1 MSAMEEDPKDE
12 GALLE
17 QLSSI
22 LTELQENPYDLAKHY
37 QHIHLASSLP
47 GMGEQAISAR
57 EMMVETWA
65 ASEDVWLPL
74 LDHKIAATGSPTAEG
89 FNEITKWFERAE
101 ADYFSIEILHK
112 HMDFILNAS
121 TSGSD
126 ELQAFLTRDT
136 VRELL
141 GVIVLKGSGHITK
154 CSGLWDK
161 WIAWEMEH
169 FSGSSR
175 TPEDITRMQA
185 TLLSRLHT
193 PHSGLDNALQEY
205 STFVSTY
212 LPDSSY
218 EELLVAASKARS
230 EPQKKFGWRERW
242 EMSIQQAQESPA
254 TYAQYIDYEWR
265 RPDPAF
271 LVPLYE
277 RAIAATAARR
287 MEPGGEE
294 TLQSFWAGLYKAV
307 QKSAE
312 MRARAMHIKRS
323 KKKRDEDMDEEVI
336 EDLEDIQAQA
346 ALVLKR
352 AIRSVPFSS
361 SIWASH
367 ILNAGASATSDAA
380 AIVTSIDA
388 LTDRALELLRLKGAD
403 SEAFV
408 EIGLAS
414 ADALKLRL
422 QTEDGA
428 DEVIFGGL
436 VTTLPKCIDAVRQAS
451 KEGDRLLRL
460 EQYLHAAYTKLI
472 QGADFGELAIDLLKT
487 TEEHYKGSY
496 LACTLRATDL
506 VQRGEIAQ
514 AREVYKRG
522 ASRPLDWPEQV
533 WDSWILFEHIFGD
546 QPSIEAAQEVID
558 KQRAIVMK
566 KRQKEAIKAAEAY
579 VASNPTVTVTE
590 AEVEAEN
597 ATADDQPQDENEM
610 DVDGGAQDN
619 RKRKAESPVVKRVA
633 QEPTQKKA
641 KADTTTLKRD
651 RENSTV
657 FVTDI
662 PAGTGQEEI
671 QQLFRDC
678 GDIREIKIV
687 QVENEPI
694 ATVEFMDRE
703 SIPAALTKD
712 KKRIGD
718 AEISVHLAWKSTL
731 YITNF
736 LESTDDAEI
745 RKMFSPF
752 GKILEVR
759 WPSKKFKTTRR
770 FCYLQYTTPA
780 AAQAALSLH
789 NKELAPNQLMN
800 VYISN
805 PERKKERTDAGA
817 DQREIYIAGLSKL
830 STRAD
835 LEQLFGQFGA
845 IKEVRLATEADGSAK
860 GYAFIEFEQE
870 SSASQALSM
879 NNHELKKRRIAV
891 TIADPRVHAK
901 HKNEEHAGLTR
912 KAEQRSRS
920 LRVKNVP
927 ADATDGLLQQTFEK
941 LVPVV
946 SVQVQEGKGE
956 AVVELKHAS
965 DVGKLLLLTEPV
977 TFNGVALQLAE
988 ESASK
993 GPSKPSAFVPRA
1005 AVSRPRAGLGSKKAG
1020 IGAAASGS
1028 APTAPS
1034 AGGSGKNQDDFRNM
1048 LLGKK

>member
-1 MSAMEEDPKDE
+1 MSAMEEDIKDE

-17 QLSSI
+17 QLSSV
-22 LTELQENPYDLAKHY
+22 LTELQANPYDLAKHY
-37 QHIHLASSLP
+37 EHIRLAGSLP
-47 GMGEQAISAR
+47 GMEEQVVSAR

-74 LDHKIAATGSPTAEG
+74 LDHKINVSGNQTVEG
-89 FNEITKWFERAE
+89 FNEATKWFERAE

-112 HMDFILNAS
+112 HMAFVLDAS
-121 TSGSD
+121 TSGND
-126 ELQAFLTRDT
+126 ELQAFLTRET

-141 GVIVLKGSGHITK
+141 RAIVLKGSGHITK
-154 CSGLWDK
+154 CDALWDK
-161 WIAWEMEH
+161 WIAWEMEY
-169 FSGSSR
+169 FSGSSH
-175 TPEDITRMQA
+175 TPEDITRIQA

-193 PHSGLDNALQEY
+193 PHSGLENALQEY

-212 LPDSSY
+212 LPESSY
-218 EELLVAASKARS
+218 EELLVAASKAKS

-242 EMSIQQAQESPA
+242 EMSIQQAQDSPA
-254 TYAQYIDYEWR
+254 AYAQYIDYEWR
-265 RPDPAF
+265 RPDPTF

-287 MEPGGEE
+287 LEPGGEE
-294 TLQSFWAGLYKAV
+294 TLQRFWTGLYKAV
-307 QKSAE
+307 RQSAE
-312 MRARAMHIKRS
+312 MRAKAMHIKRS
-323 KKKRDEDMDEEVI
+323 KKRRDEDMDEEVL
-336 EDLEDIQAQA
+336 EDLEDIQARA

-361 SIWASH
+361 AIWASH
-367 ILNAGASATSDAA
+367 ILDAGTSTTNDTT
-380 AIVTSIDA
+380 VTVASIDA

-414 ADALKLRL
+414 ADGLKSRL
-422 QTEDGA
+422 QTEDGV

-451 KEGDRLLRL
+451 KDGDRLLRL
-460 EQYLHAAYTKLI
+460 EQYLYAAYTKLI
-472 QGADFGELAIDLLKT
+472 QGADFGELAIDLWKT
-487 TEEHYKGSY
+487 TEEHYKSSY
-496 LACTLRATDL
+496 LACTLRVTDL
-506 VQRGEIAQ
+506 IQRGDIAQ
-514 AREVYKRG
+514 ARDVYKRG

-533 WDSWILFEHIFGD
+533 WDNWILFEHIFGD
-546 QPSIEAAQEVID
+546 QSSIEEAQEVID

-566 KRQKEAIKAAEAY
+566 KRQKEALKAAEAY
-579 VASNPTVTVTE
+579 ATSNPTATGAETE
-590 AEVEAEN
+590 PAEG
-597 ATADDQPQDENEM
+597 QPQDENAM
-610 DVDGGAQDN
+610 DVDEGAHDN
-619 RKRKAESPVVKRVA
+619 RKRKAESPIIKRVT

-657 FVTDI
+657 FVTDV
-662 PAGTGQEEI
+662 PAGTGQEEV
-671 QQLFRDC
+671 QQLFHDC
-678 GDIREIKIV
+678 GEIREIKIM

-694 ATVEFMDRE
+694 VTVEFMDRE
-703 SIPAALTKD
+703 SVPAALTKD
-712 KKRIGD
+712 KKRIND
-718 AEISVHLAWKSTL
+718 TEISVHLAWKSTL

-752 GKILEVR
+752 GKILDVR
-759 WPSKKFKTTRR
+759 WPSKKFKATRR
-770 FCYLQYTTPA
+770 FCYLQYISPS

-789 NKELAPNQLMN
+789 NKELAPGQAMS

-830 STRAD
+830 ATRPD

-845 IKEVRLATEADGSAK
+845 IKEIRIATEADGSAK

-891 TIADPRVHAK
+891 TIADSRVHAK

-920 LRVKNVP
+920 IRVKNVP

-941 LVPVV
+941 LAPVV

-956 AVVELKHAS
+956 AIVELKHAS
-965 DVGKLLLLTEPV
+965 DVGKLLLLAEPI
-977 TFNGVALQLAE
+977 TFNGVALALSE

-993 GPSKPSAFVPRA
+993 APSKPTAGFVPRA
-1005 AVSRPRAGLGSKKAG
+1005 AASRPRAGLGSKKAG
-1020 IGAAASGS
+1020 IGAA
-1028 APTAPS
+1028 PNPKPAPS
-1034 AGGSGKNQDDFRNM
+1034 AGSSGKNQDDFRNM
-1048 LLGKK
+1048 LSGNK

>member
-1 MSAMEEDPKDE
+1 MSAMEEDTKDE
-12 GALLE
+12 GVLLE
-17 QLSSI
+17 QLSSV
-22 LTELQENPYDLAKHY
+22 LTELQANPYDLAKHY
-37 QHIHLASSLP
+37 EHIRLASSLP
-47 GMGEQAISAR
+47 GMEEQAISAR
-57 EMMVETWA
+57 DMMIETWA
-65 ASEDVWLPL
+65 APEDVWLPL
-74 LDHKIAATGSPTAEG
+74 LDHKISAAGNLTVEA
-89 FNEITKWFERAE
+89 FNEMAKWFERAE

-112 HMDFILNAS
+112 HMEFILNAS
-121 TSGSD
+121 TAGND
-126 ELQAFLTRDT
+126 EIQAFLTRDT
-136 VRELL
+136 IRELL
-141 GVIVLKGSGHITK
+141 RTIALKGSGHITK
-154 CSGLWDK
+154 CNTLWDK

-169 FSGSSR
+169 ISGSSH
-175 TPEDITRMQA
+175 TPEDISRVQA

-193 PHSGLDNALQEY
+193 PHSGLEDALQEY
-205 STFVSTY
+205 STFVSTH
-212 LPDSSY
+212 LPDASY
-218 EELLVAASKARS
+218 EELLVAASKAKS

-242 EMSIQQAQESPA
+242 EMSIQQAEDSPA
-254 TYAQYIDYEWR
+254 TYDQYIDYEWR
-265 RPDPAF
+265 RPDPTF

-294 TLQSFWAGLYKAV
+294 TLQKFWVGLHKAV
-307 QKSAE
+307 QKSGE
-312 MRARAMHIKRS
+312 MRAKAMHIKRS
-323 KKKRDEDMDEEVI
+323 KKKRDEDMDEEVLD
-336 EDLEDIQAQA
+336 DLEDIQTRT
-346 ALVLKR
+346 ALILKR

-361 SIWASH
+361 SIWASN
-367 ILNAGASATSDAA
+367 ILHTGVTAPIDATET
-380 AIVTSIDA
+380 VTSIDG

-428 DEVIFGGL
+428 DEIVFGGL

-472 QGADFGELAIDLLKT
+472 QGADFGELAIDLWKT
-487 TEEHYKGSY
+487 AEEHYKGSY
-496 LACTLRATDL
+496 LACTLRTADL
-506 VQRGEIAQ
+506 IQRGETAQ
-514 AREVYKRG
+514 AREVYKQG

-533 WDSWILFEHIFGD
+533 WDNWILFEHIFGN
-546 QPSIEAAQEVID
+546 QSSVEAAQEVID
-558 KQRAIVMK
+558 KQRAIVMR
-566 KRQKEAIKAAEAY
+566 KRQKEAMKAAEAY
-579 VASNPTVTVTE
+579 AASNPAAAVP
-590 AEVEAEN
+590 EVEAE
-597 ATADDQPQDENEM
+597 TVEDQPQDENAM
-610 DVDGGAQDN
+610 DVDGGQDN
-619 RKRKAESPVVKRVA
+619 RKRKAESPAVKRVTH
-633 QEPTQKKA
+633 EPTQKKA

-657 FVTDI
+657 FVTGM
-662 PAGTGQEEI
+662 PAGTDQEI

-678 GDIREIKIV
+678 GEIREIKIM
-687 QVENEPI
+687 QVEDEPI

-703 SIPAALTKD
+703 SVPPALTKD
-712 KKRIGD
+712 KKRIND
-718 AEISVHLAWKSTL
+718 TEISVHLAWKSTL

-736 LESTDDAEI
+736 LESTDDTEI

-752 GKILEVR
+752 GKILDVR

-770 FCYLQYTTPA
+770 FCYLQYTSPA

-789 NKELAPNQLMN
+789 NKELAPNQLMS

-817 DQREIYIAGLSKL
+817 DQREIYITGLSKL

-845 IKEVRLATEADGSAK
+845 IKEIRIATEADGTAK
-860 GYAFIEFEQE
+860 GYAFVEFEQE

-891 TIADPRVHAK
+891 TIADSRVHAK
-901 HKNEEHAGLTR
+901 HKNDEHAGLSR

-941 LVPVV
+941 LAPVV

-977 TFNGVALQLAE
+977 VFSDVKLELSE
-988 ESASK
+988 ESAGK
-993 GPSKPSAFVPRA
+993 APSKPTAGFVPRA
-1005 AVSRPRAGLGSKKAG
+1005 AGSRPRAGLGSKKAG
-1020 IGAAASGS
+1020 IGAAPKSNPS
-1028 APTAPS
+1028 APAPS

-1048 LLGKK
+1048 LSGKK